1 MIFINTAKQKLY
13 LLANDGI
20 KHEFSISTSLK
31 GTGCQVDSNQTPI
44 GLHTVISKIGD
55 GLPAGTL
62 FKNRRPT
69 ERIINYLPTDNYDYI
84 TSRIIRLSGLE
95 DKINKGGKVDTYNRY
110 IYNHGTPHFDKL
122 GQPESHG
129 CIRMGDNDVITLF
142 TAIEYKTLVLID

>member
-31 GTGCQVDSNQTPI
+31 GTCCQVDSNQTPI

-110 IYNHGTPHFDKL
+110 IYIHGTPHFDKL